1 MNKLR
6 KLFSLLCALMALSA
20 SAQCRYCLSYE
31 DFMEGRWLS
40 LDSVDVNTRSAQSK
54 FWWGGNDYT
63 LKGADKSI
71 DKILKKEAFAVL
83 ADHRLFVNCHKLK
96 IDGAKFGNGY
106 VQAMMLGKKGLVF
119 ANRKTGSAQSD
130 EVFAAGFF
138 FGAAGAA
145 IAASNQLKNQ
155 VCYLIT
161 KGTDGKKD
169 FDIKALDDKMVSNFL
184 LKYPDLLDDYYF
196 ETNPSKRME
205 AAHIMPL
212 LKKAGLFTKT
222 NQVFNETTEET
233 N

>member
-1 MNKLR
+1 MDKLR

-31 DFMEGRWLS
+31 DFLENRWWP
-40 LDSVDVNTRSAQSK
+40 LDTVIVNTRSMQSK

-71 DKILKKEAFAVL
+71 NKILKKGAFAVL
-83 ADHRLFVNCHKLK
+83 TDHRLFVNCNKLK
-96 IDGAKFGNGY
+96 CNGAKFGKGY
-106 VQAMMLGKKGLVF
+106 VQAMMLGEKGLVF
-119 ANRKTGSAQSD
+119 ANRKTGSAENG

-145 IAASNQLKNQ
+145 IATSNQLKNQ

-161 KGTDGKKD
+161 KATDSKKD
-169 FDIKALDDKMVSNFL
+169 IDVKVLDDKMVSKFL

-205 AAHIMPL
+205 AGHIMPL

-222 NQVFNETTEET
+222 NQIFNETSEET